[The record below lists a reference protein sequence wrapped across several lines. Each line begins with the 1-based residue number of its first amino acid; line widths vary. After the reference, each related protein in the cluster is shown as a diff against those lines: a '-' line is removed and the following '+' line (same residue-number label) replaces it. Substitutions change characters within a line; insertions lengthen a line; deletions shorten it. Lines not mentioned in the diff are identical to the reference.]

1 MKTVRLITL
10 DGVHPVGV
18 DVDVDLHLD
27 DLVGAGAERWV
38 S

>member
-1 MKTVRLITL
+1 VRLITL
-10 DGVHPVGV
+10 AGVDPVGV

-27 DLVGAGAERWV
+27 ALVGAGAERWV